1 MKKPP
6 LHAFRLYVAGNSPSS
21 MRARSNLA
29 EITKER
35 CEGIFTIEEV
45 DVLKNPKKALADHI
59 LVTPTLLLL
68 SPLPPRQVIGS
79 LSERDKVFSA
89 LGI

>member
-1 MKKPP
+1 
-6 LHAFRLYVAGNSPSS
+6 

-29 EITKER
+29 EIAQEHLA
-35 CEGIFTIEEV
+35 GNFTIEEV
-45 DVLKNPKKALADHI
+45 DVLKNPRQALADHI

-68 SPLPPRQVIGS
+68 GAESPVRIIGN
-79 LSERDKVFSA
+79 LNEREKVLNA